1 MCQTAFISQ
10 NIVRL
15 GTRSYKHSLEA
26 MVPEEYSVGQLRR
39 LNRDLDTF
47 YEYLYSQCNDVTEHE
62 YKVFERQFD
71 SMLTTL
77 KTLYMSCK
85 KMPSECGVSDE
96 AEKLRMNYVAL
107 YELNNDIKNYRI
119 NAPRDTEWTA
129 LLSDAGNALKSIA
142 HD

>member
-47 YEYLYSQCNDVTEHE
+47 YEYLYSQCNDVTESE
-62 YKVFERQFD
+62 YKVFEKQLD

-77 KTLYMSCK
+77 RALYM
-85 KMPSECGVSDE
+85 KMPSECGVADE
-96 AEKLRMNYVAL
+96 TEKLRMNYVAL

>member
-47 YEYLYSQCNDVTEHE
+47 YEYL
-62 YKVFERQFD
+62 K
-71 SMLTTL
+71 
-77 KTLYMSCK
+77 
-85 KMPSECGVSDE
+85 
-96 AEKLRMNYVAL
+96 
-107 YELNNDIKNYRI
+107 NN
-119 NAPRDTEWTA
+119 
-129 LLSDAGNALKSIA
+129 
-142 HD
+142 

>member
-47 YEYLYSQCNDVTEHE
+47 MSIYIHNVMMLQ
-62 YKVFERQFD
+62 KVN
-71 SMLTTL
+71 TKCL
-77 KTLYMSCK
+77 K
-85 KMPSECGVSDE
+85 
-96 AEKLRMNYVAL
+96 
-107 YELNNDIKNYRI
+107 NN
-119 NAPRDTEWTA
+119 
-129 LLSDAGNALKSIA
+129 
-142 HD
+142 